1 METVYNVYIDGNK
14 IGKSTSRTEAI
25 EYLQENYDHILPHL
39 TWEPLSGGG
48 IDCWG
53 NGISEIMV
61 EKHYPKGVDLLV
73 MIKEHERRSLEH
85 EAQEEEPEEEIDH
98 EERKRM
104 PFTPRRTNLKTKKKK
119 RVSVTNEGE
128 IMEGEDGKKYISK
141 KAANGKIKW
150 TKYNQKTYKGP
161 PIKSNRK
168 CPNKPA
174 KEFEPGTV
182 KKGLDGKMWVVTA
195 MNSGVLKWSRK
206 TKNKSET
213 QKT

>member
-1 METVYNVYIDGNK
+1 MRTVYNVYIDGNK

-61 EKHYPKGVDLLV
+61 EKHYPDGIDLMVLV
-73 MIKEHERRSLEH
+73 KDHERKTLEYQG
-85 EAQEEEPEEEIDH
+85 EDEEPEDEIDH

-104 PFTPRRTNLKTKKKK
+104 PFTPRRTTLKMKRRK
-119 RVSVTNEGE
+119 RVSVDREGE

-141 KAANGKIKW
+141 KMVNGKMRW
-150 TKYNQKTYKGP
+150 TKYNEKTYKGP
-161 PIKSNRK
+161 PTKSTRK
-168 CPNKPA
+168 CPSKPA
-174 KEFEPGTV
+174 KEFETGTT
-182 KKGLDGKMWVVTA
+182 KKGLDGKMWVVTVMA
-195 MNSGVLKWSRK
+195 SGNVKWSK
-206 TKNKSET
+206 KVKNM
-213 QKT
+213 